1 MQALLQDLDIE
12 PVTEFN
18 KEAFYNEIYHCI
30 NGSEWRVKNNKQ
42 AQEDYF
48 KVVNLDTYFQ
58 FVKENYFEVY
68 YERGIYGNTLK
79 DILFKEE
86 KRRKYIK
93 VYPILK
99 YKGKNLHKISIG
111 QKGTVYLKMKL
122 ATEAF
127 SKPIIF
133 DQPEDDLDNQFIIK
147 ELVDLF
153 KELKKYR
160 QVIIITH
167 NANLVINA
175 DAEQVIV
182 AKNDNEKLK
191 YTSGSLEN
199 IEINKQICEI
209 LEGGKEAFKNRER
222 KYGF

>member
-1 MQALLQDLDIE
+1 M
-12 PVTEFN
+12 N
-18 KEAFYNEIYHCI
+18 
-30 NGSEWRVKNNKQ
+30 
-42 AQEDYF
+42 
-48 KVVNLDTYFQ
+48 
-58 FVKENYFEVY
+58 
-68 YERGIYGNTLK
+68 
-79 DILFKEE
+79 
-86 KRRKYIK
+86 
-93 VYPILK
+93 
-99 YKGKNLHKISIG
+99 
-111 QKGTVYLKMKL
+111 
-122 ATEAF
+122 
-127 SKPIIF
+127 
-133 DQPEDDLDNQFIIK
+133 
-147 ELVDLF
+147 
-153 KELKKYR
+153 LKKYR